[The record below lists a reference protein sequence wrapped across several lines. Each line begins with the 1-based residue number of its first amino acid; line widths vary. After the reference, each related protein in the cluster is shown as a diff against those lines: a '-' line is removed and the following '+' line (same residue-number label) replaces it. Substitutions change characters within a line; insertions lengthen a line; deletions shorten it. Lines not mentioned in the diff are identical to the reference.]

1 MKISVLMSLYK
12 KEKPDYFTRALQ
24 SVWDDQIRKP
34 DEIILVEDGPV
45 GEELEQIVEASK
57 DKLGPVLIIVKLEK
71 NQGLAIALNEG
82 IKHCTGDYIA
92 RMDTDDISLPDRFHV
107 QEVFMND
114 HPEIVLLGGGMV
126 EFNDIEGELNPRM
139 MPATTKDVKESIC
152 KSAPFC
158 HPSVI
163 FRKTL
168 FEKGMLYNP
177 KCRRAQ
183 DWDLWFRIIA
193 AGYEVANLQKVIIKF
208 RKDPFLYEKR
218 KKSANL
224 EFFVTLKGTYKVYGL
239 FTWRYI
245 YPVVHYLFRQLPP
258 SLAQK
263 IYNRFI
269 LKYWQ
274 NKDYGK

>member
-1 MKISVLMSLYK
+1 MRVSVLMSLFL
-12 KEKPDYFTRALQ
+12 KENADFFDCAMH
-24 SVWDDQIRKP
+24 SIWDNQLRKP
-34 DEIILVEDGPV
+34 DEVVLVEDGPITK
-45 GEELEQIVEASK
+45 ELDSVVKKWEN
-57 DKLGPVLIIVKLEK
+57 IIPQLKVITLEK

-82 IKHCTGDYIA
+82 IKHCCGDYIA
-92 RMDTDDISLPDRFHV
+92 RMDTDDISLPNRFQL
-107 QEVFMND
+107 QEDFLNA
-114 HPEIVLLGGGMV
+114 HPNVVLLGGGMI
-126 EFNDIEGELNPRM
+126 EFNDVEGELKPRM
-139 MPATTKDVKESIC
+139 MPATTKEVRNSIC

-158 HPSVI
+158 HPAVM
-163 FRKTL
+163 FRRKL
-168 FEKGMLYNP
+168 FDDGLLYNP

-224 EFFVTLKGTYKVYGL
+224 EFVVTVKGTYKVFGL
-239 FTWRYI
+239 FSWRYI

-263 IYNRFI
+263 IYNKFI

-274 NKDYGK
+274 KKEYAE

>member
-12 KEKPDYFTRALQ
+12 KEKPEYFTRALQ
-24 SVWDDQIRKP
+24 SVWDDQVRKP

-45 GEELEQIVEASK
+45 GEELELIVESSK
-57 DKLGPVLIIVKLEK
+57 EKLGSFLIIVKLEK

-82 IKHCTGDYIA
+82 IKHCTGDFIA
-92 RMDTDDISLPDRFHV
+92 RMDTDDISLPDRFHL

-114 HPEIVLLGGGMV
+114 HPEIVLLGGGMI

-139 MPATTKDVKESIC
+139 MPAKTKDVKESIC

-158 HPSVI
+158 HPSVM
-163 FRKTL
+163 FRKII

-224 EFFVTLKGTYKVYGL
+224 EFLVTLKGTYKVFGL

-245 YPVVHYLFRQLPP
+245 YPVVHYIFRQLPP

-263 IYNRFI
+263 IYNKFI

-274 NKDYGK
+274 NKNYGK